1 MIKCVSEGF
10 IRHGK
15 GFTKE
20 EEKHSQFRF
29 LFNSQTVL
37 LFLSEKQKLLQPQTL
52 IFLTLVRADSDFN
65 EKEPTKSRY
74 RFPGVRRRS
83 TETDSGRE
91 TLQNQELGSANVKKT
106 VVLRVEVLNV
116 LNFKNCQRSK

>member
-65 EKEPTKSRY
+65 EKEPTKSR
-74 RFPGVRRRS
+74 
-83 TETDSGRE
+83 
-91 TLQNQELGSANVKKT
+91 
-106 VVLRVEVLNV
+106 
-116 LNFKNCQRSK
+116 